1 MHLGANNPRISYS
14 FNNSTI
20 VCAESMRDLS
30 VIVVLSLTPML
41 IMLFLKHMLVFLC
54 YLEGFLHEIL
64 FYYAMQTQR
73 MSVLYLSMLPLSGT
87 NVWNPHLLKHVN
99 ALERVQLHFTKQ
111 ITVWREVG
119 LSRG

>member
-1 MHLGANNPRISYS
+1 
-14 FNNSTI
+14 
-20 VCAESMRDLS
+20 
-30 VIVVLSLTPML
+30 
-41 IMLFLKHMLVFLC
+41 MLVFLC